1 MIQLTSVLTEVPPCD
16 ENIQYPDEADVE
28 EFVAVSGGGFVPYDI
43 FCSMQGVKHVNLE
56 LAKPGAIKKR
66 RQKTAVARIYFDAGH
81 CSSTKCDLGSGHPG
95 LCSHMAVAGKRSSRK
110 KVSYA
115 LTTPTMDDL
124 QMHFDDL

>member
-1 MIQLTSVLTEVPPCD
+1 MQLTSVLAEVPPSN
-16 ENIQYPDEADVE
+16 ENIQYPDEGDVE
-28 EFVAVSGGGFVPYDI
+28 EFVAVSGGGFAPYDI

-81 CSSTKCDLGSGHPG
+81 CSSTKCNLGSGHLG
-95 LCSHMAVAGKRSSRK
+95 LCSHMVVSGKRSSRK
-110 KVSYA
+110 KGSYV
-115 LTTPTMDDL
+115 LTTPFMDDL